1 MLVDVMHASWS
12 HLVFQ
17 PPVIGLGFTIET
29 RFTPGWILRFAK
41 SFTRT
46 CFDRVKK
53 RQF

>member
-1 MLVDVMHASWS
+1 M
-12 HLVFQ
+12 FQ
-17 PPVIGLGFTIET
+17 PPVIGLGFTSEA

-46 CFDRVKK
+46 RFDRVKK